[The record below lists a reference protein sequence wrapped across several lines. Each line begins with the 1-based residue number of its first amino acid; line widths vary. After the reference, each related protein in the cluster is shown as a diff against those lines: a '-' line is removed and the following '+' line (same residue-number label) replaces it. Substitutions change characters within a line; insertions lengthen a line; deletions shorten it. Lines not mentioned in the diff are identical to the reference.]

1 MNYIIC
7 FLTAFVMK
15 KKIDKEEEEEEVPE
29 KNNNNDTHNKYGST
43 ADNSIH
49 LWHQTSLLSQ

>member
-15 KKIDKEEEEEEVPE
+15 KKRYKEEEEEEVPE
-29 KNNNNDTHNKYGST
+29 ENNNNDTHNKYGST

-49 LWHQTSLLSQ
+49 LWH

>member
-7 FLTAFVMK
+7 FLTAFIMK
-15 KKIDKEEEEEEVPE
+15 KKIYKEEEEEEVPE

-49 LWHQTSLLSQ
+49 LWH